1 MQAEQEQRN
10 DKRTPAAELSPELR
24 NRLLCAMLDLQ
35 QEIRRNVKFRRELAE
50 SLQPEPPTVAV
61 IARMKLGI
69 QAELYRQRQNAR
81 AVRVWRRGLAVA
93 GAVCAVIILLAMVL
107 IGRVIA
113 PAPAPVGSVQ
123 KVAMAAQVQ
132 CEPAAMA
139 KVTRLYA
146 ALPLKQ
152 RCESPNEL
160 HRANQVGGYMCEDTL
175 RHEGKDGSVLM
186 IRVPNAVEFDMNE
199 DVI

>member
-1 MQAEQEQRN
+1 MQVEQEQRN
-10 DKRTPAAELSPELR
+10 DKRTPAAEISPALR

-69 QAELYRQRQNAR
+69 EAELHRQRQNAR
-81 AVRVWRRGLAVA
+81 AVRIWRRGLAVA

-107 IGRVIA
+107 IGRAIA

-123 KVAMAAQVQ
+123 KVAVVPQLQ
-132 CEPAAMA
+132 YEPATMA

-152 RCESPNEL
+152 RCECPNEL
-160 HRANQVGGYMCEDTL
+160 HHANQADGYMCEDTL

-186 IRVPNAVEFDMNE
+186 IRVPNAVEFNMNE